1 MPRNVKRRTL
11 LPIVAVLSVTAQLAL
26 GVSAHLG
33 LVLCIGADHA
43 AIESAA
49 DDCCASHGTLGAHAI
64 ATIERD
70 CCSDIPLYSAVR
82 PLSDVPRAYVPSTF
96 GLATASVTADLTAVT
111 SPGALFPE
119 RGRPPSSPAIGRSVV
134 LRV

>member
-1 MPRNVKRRTL
+1 MRRVLTPTVVVL
-11 LPIVAVLSVTAQLAL
+11 AVLAQLAL

-33 LVLCIGADHA
+33 LVLCIGDDHA

-49 DDCCASHGTLGAHAI
+49 DDCCASHGTVGSHPV
-64 ATIERD
+64 ATIARD

-82 PLSDVPRAYVPSTF
+82 QLSDVPRSYAAPTSLVAALPVTGAVPA
-96 GLATASVTADLTAVT
+96 LAADGVVLTVA
-111 SPGALFPE
+111 GA
-119 RGRPPSSPAIGRSVV
+119 PPSPPPVRSVV